1 MKRIRPLTVAAIVIA
16 LGAGAMMASFA
27 SADLLAVP
35 RQALPITYPA
45 GMAHS
50 PTMPIVVPAEAVD
63 PTAAYF
69 VRMAERVN
77 GSQVRP

>member
-1 MKRIRPLTVAAIVIA
+1 MKRIHPLTVAAIVIA
-16 LGAGAMMASFA
+16 LDAGATIASFA
-27 SADLLAVP
+27 SADLLTA
-35 RQALPITYPA
+35 RQALPIPHPA
-45 GMAHS
+45 GTAHS
-50 PTMPIVVPAEAVD
+50 AIMPIVVPAEAVD